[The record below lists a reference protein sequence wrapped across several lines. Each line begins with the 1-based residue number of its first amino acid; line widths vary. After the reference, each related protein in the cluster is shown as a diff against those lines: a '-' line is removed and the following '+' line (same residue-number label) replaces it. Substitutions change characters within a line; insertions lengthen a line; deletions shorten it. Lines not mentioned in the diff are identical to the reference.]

1 MLHSPVTFYSEYG
14 GVHISFS
21 VVPSETIYSF
31 IEFFFFYCFEKFIW
45 KYWTGIGS
53 VSGLLASV
61 ASRISVPHAQC
72 TAETSAWFLPNVAG
86 VCSHPGLPHLYPHFF
101 MGRKRKQACLYCF
114 QKETKRE
121 GRHSKGIQAR
131 LVLCRDIPYNGS
143 TYIFFFS
150 HNYVLFRWKAQR
162 GNFRRPVPELSECS
176 QNQMSWSLSPRTM
189 DTYTFTLHR
198 WTIRS
203 GWLGKLTVRFHTHR
217 FNQHRW
223 CSSVV
228 LATEKTQIWVD
239 PHASKPFCSRVSCFY
254 MWQVLGEKQPLNSPK
269 PCSVTCCP

>member
-1 MLHSPVTFYSEYG
+1 MLSAQLKHQRGFSPTWLVCVVTQDYRTYI
-14 GVHISFS
+14 H
-21 VVPSETIYSF
+21 PSSWV
-31 IEFFFFYCFEKFIW
+31 EKES
-45 KYWTGIGS
+45 K
-53 VSGLLASV
+53 
-61 ASRISVPHAQC
+61 HAY
-72 TAETSAWFLPNVAG
+72 TAF
-86 VCSHPGLPHLYPHFF
+86 
-101 MGRKRKQACLYCF
+101 KRKL
-114 QKETKRE
+114 RE
-121 GRHSKGIQAR
+121 REDTAKAFKQDWFCVGIYPTMEGH
-131 LVLCRDIPYNGS
+131 IY
-143 TYIFFFS
+143 FFS

>member
-21 VVPSETIYSF
+21 VVPKWNNLF
-31 IEFFFFYCFEKFIW
+31 IHRIFFFFYCFEKFIW

-143 TYIFFFS
+143 TYIYFF
-150 HNYVLFRWKAQR
+150 LI
-162 GNFRRPVPELSECS
+162 
-176 QNQMSWSLSPRTM
+176 TM
-189 DTYTFTLHR
+189 Y
-198 WTIRS
+198 
-203 GWLGKLTVRFHTHR
+203 
-217 FNQHRW
+217 
-223 CSSVV
+223 
-228 LATEKTQIWVD
+228 
-239 PHASKPFCSRVSCFY
+239 Y
-254 MWQVLGEKQPLNSPK
+254 LGEKPRGEISEDQYRSCQNAAKIRWVEVCHQERWIRTHSPFIGELSGQDGWVNLQSGST
-269 PCSVTCCP
+269 PTDSTNTDGVVL